1 MQPKNQC
8 TSVKPHLPLI
18 PCPVCLKAHAYLLF
32 IVLCNG
38 KGRKFVFCKPVK
50 AGGLDVFLEASA
62 GDVAEGEDLADTV
75 CVVGS
80 VVPFPVVNGDDA
92 VDFGGKTGLLTNFL
106 DGVLADGEKKLAPA
120 AGK

>member
-1 MQPKNQC
+1 M
-8 TSVKPHLPLI
+8 
-18 PCPVCLKAHAYLLF
+18 A
-32 IVLCNG
+32 
-38 KGRKFVFCKPVK
+38 
-50 AGGLDVFLEASA
+50 EAA

-92 VDFGGKTGLLTNFL
+92 VDFGGKAGLLTDFL
-106 DGVLADGEKKLAPA
+106 DGILTDGEKKLAPA